1 MLSRKQDA
9 IYVAEVIAAWAE
21 RYIGGAAAV
30 ERPPPVAQP
39 GTVVVAETG
48 EGPFAQAISVG
59 GRHVLKADEPEDYG
73 GADSGPSPYDLLLAG
88 LGACTSMTMRMYA
101 GRKGLKLERV
111 AVTLKHDKAHAEDC
125 ATCETQTGK
134 IDRIERQIEI
144 TGELTAEERA
154 KLMEIADNCPVHRTL
169 HSEVWEESRLKE

>member
-1 MLSRKQDA
+1 MGASRSEKVTFPGGGD
-9 IYVAEVIAAWAE
+9 VLAARLDTPAGKP
-21 RYIGGAAAV
+21 RAYAL
-30 ERPPPVAQP
+30 
-39 GTVVVAETG
+39 
-48 EGPFAQAISVG
+48 FA
-59 GRHVLKADEPEDYG
+59 HCFTCNKDN
-73 GADSGPSPYDLLLAG
+73 DLLLAG

-125 ATCETQTGK
+125 ATCEAQTGK

-154 KLMEIADNCPVHRTL
+154 KLMEIADKYPVHWTL